1 MSFEF
6 VRRKYGSTRVGKAF
20 EITESNK
27 QAIKTESGT
36 DVVINDN
43 GFAVVANDGGYSTA
57 QVGDYFISYT
67 VTEGKSDSEVV
78 ALAEYKSMFETV
90 ASLKKPNPAVGSY
103 STAGFLYEDNAISA
117 KFSFE
122 ATKDTIVATLNEE
135 NNDTGHTFTLGTLT
149 YTGEQLDGPVTLSL
163 KDESLST
170 YKLKLKES
178 SINVNGS
185 VQVEAILQRARK
197 DQKASVNHECPVTLT
212 VNKKEFKF
220 NITVHIENA
229 LPS

>member
-103 STAGFLYEDNAISA
+103 STAGFLYEDNSQA
-117 KFSFE
+117 KFTFI
-122 ATKDTIVATLNEE
+122 ANQDTITASLNEG
-135 NNDTGHTFTLGTLT
+135 NNDDGHQFDLGTLS
-149 YTGEQLDGPVTLSL
+149 YKGPNLEGPVTLSI
-163 KDESLST
+163 KDQSLST

-178 SINVNGS
+178 SILVNDS
-185 VQVEAILQRARK
+185 VEVAAILQRARK
-197 DQKASVNHECPVTLT
+197 DQRAAVVHDCPVTLT
-212 VNKKEFKF
+212 VNGNEFTFTIKI
-220 NITVHIENA
+220 NINPTEV
-229 LPS
+229 S